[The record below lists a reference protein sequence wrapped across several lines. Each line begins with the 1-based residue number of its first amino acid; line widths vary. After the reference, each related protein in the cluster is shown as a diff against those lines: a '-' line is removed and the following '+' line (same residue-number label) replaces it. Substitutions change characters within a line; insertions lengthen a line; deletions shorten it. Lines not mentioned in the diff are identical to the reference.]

1 MHVQFIP
8 VIKKCLVI
16 KKFTVLCIPVYIL
29 SYIYMYLMFQYT
41 LHEPISHTD
50 LRWHTLA
57 IGICD
62 DIGFPNDRKSHPVAH
77 SSTQG
82 IVYCH
87 GKLREKAQN
96 KRKCN
101 VVI

>member
-1 MHVQFIP
+1 MLVQFIS
-8 VIKKCLVI
+8 VFKMHCDKSVHYFMHTSLH
-16 KKFTVLCIPVYIL
+16 FIL
-29 SYIYMYLMFQYT
+29 SYIYINLMFQYT
-41 LHEPISHTD
+41 LHEPICHTD

-96 KRKCN
+96 K
-101 VVI
+101 V